1 MKLNE
6 IFLNDIADEIISKK
20 NSKEYALKKTKRDSY
35 VITEV
40 TVKTS
45 KNSIGKEKGHYITIE
60 CENDHHNEKVLSEY
74 LKKILKLNGYKTSS
88 RILVAGLGNDSYL
101 SDALGPKVVKNI
113 KVTSHIL
120 DKSKQIHYVSCFIP
134 GVLAITGLESSSM
147 IKSII
152 DSFDIDILI
161 VIDSLATRNVSR
173 LYKTYQVTDTGINP
187 GSGIKNNRLA
197 INKKIM
203 GIPVVAIGVATVV
216 DTASIVIN
224 ALNML
229 DNNAIEKI
237 DLKDIYRIFARE
249 KYNLIMTTKE
259 IDELIDVIALNIAQ
273 GINLTLNP
281 RLANNDN
288 FR

>member
-1 MKLNE
+1 
-6 IFLNDIADEIISKK
+6 
-20 NSKEYALKKTKRDSY
+20 
-35 VITEV
+35 
-40 TVKTS
+40 
-45 KNSIGKEKGHYITIE
+45 
-60 CENDHHNEKVLSEY
+60 
-74 LKKILKLNGYKTSS
+74 
-88 RILVAGLGNDSYL
+88 
-101 SDALGPKVVKNI
+101 
-113 KVTSHIL
+113 
-120 DKSKQIHYVSCFIP
+120 
-134 GVLAITGLESSSM
+134 M

-237 DLKDIYRIFARE
+237 DLRDIYRIFARE